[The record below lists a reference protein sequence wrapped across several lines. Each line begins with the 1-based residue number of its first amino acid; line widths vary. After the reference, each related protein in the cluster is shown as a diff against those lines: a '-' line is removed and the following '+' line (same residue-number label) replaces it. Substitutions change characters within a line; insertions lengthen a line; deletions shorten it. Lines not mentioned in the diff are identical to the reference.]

1 MPKPNDDISFRLRFR
16 MDRLRQRTWLAV
28 PTSIGSIATLD
39 LVPNSVATRSV
50 ITPIAYHKLRDL
62 ELIDLDIHDLQSG
75 RVTSVLGSVSIAGL
89 SAPDLAVQIRDVP
102 ELLGSDG
109 RYLVDGYLGLDYLF
123 FGDFGSIEI
132 NTRTLRV
139 TLRPDR

>member
-1 MPKPNDDISFRLRFR
+1 M
-16 MDRLRQRTWLAV
+16 
-28 PTSIGSIATLD
+28 SIGGVATLD

-50 ITPIAYHKLRDL
+50 ITPTTYHKLRDL
-62 ELIDLDIHDLQSG
+62 ELIDLDIHDLKSG
-75 RVTSVLGSVSIAGL
+75 RLTSVLRNVSIADL
-89 SAPDLAVQIRDVP
+89 PAPDLTVQIRDVP
-102 ELLGSDG
+102 ELLGGDG

-139 TLRPDR
+139 TLRRDR